1 MKNRA
6 IEYPHPVLNEFTN
19 DFVNCAFDLS
29 IGSHSDTGNSIDIEL
44 SYSLTGSGIQSLIS
58 QGLAKVFIRVVCYRT
73 SFRKVFEMN
82 NEDIT
87 VISLPKKNVTDSIDI
102 SASIVATQNI
112 NNYCLPEF
120 NQDYFGGYPGFKL
133 RKGDI
138 IANEPG
144 LTIKLNTI
152 LEKNMAGV
160 VFINSNSAITEPKVY
175 FASVEET
182 DPSLTDYI
190 TISLPDSEYKNYAKL
205 STKKHL
211 KNILARFLQGAL
223 VFPAITEA
231 VARLRR
237 EEELEE
243 DPDCHYRGTIWAES
257 LYNALNKMGIEELAT
272 CNQSDFEIANKL
284 LGDVVGDSINILMQ
298 KMIDWSTIQQEDEAL

>member
-112 NNYCLPEF
+112 NNYCLPELT
-120 NQDYFGGYPGFKL
+120 KITL
-133 RKGDI
+133 ADI
-138 IANEPG
+138 
-144 LTIKLNTI
+144 
-152 LEKNMAGV
+152 
-160 VFINSNSAITEPKVY
+160 
-175 FASVEET
+175 
-182 DPSLTDYI
+182 
-190 TISLPDSEYKNYAKL
+190 
-205 STKKHL
+205 
-211 KNILARFLQGAL
+211 R
-223 VFPAITEA
+223 
-231 VARLRR
+231 
-237 EEELEE
+237 
-243 DPDCHYRGTIWAES
+243 
-257 LYNALNKMGIEELAT
+257 ALN
-272 CNQSDFEIANKL
+272 
-284 LGDVVGDSINILMQ
+284 
-298 KMIDWSTIQQEDEAL
+298 